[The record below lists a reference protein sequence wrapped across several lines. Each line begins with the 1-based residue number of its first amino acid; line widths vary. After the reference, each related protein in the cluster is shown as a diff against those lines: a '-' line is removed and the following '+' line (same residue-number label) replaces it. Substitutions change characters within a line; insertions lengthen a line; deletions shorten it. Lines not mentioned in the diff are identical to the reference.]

1 MLWGEGISIILRSP
15 YFDFQVKTHQE
26 SNSQPFKIMLEKRC
40 FGTSQFYVLD
50 SADLL
55 LFDHDV
61 PHFQVIL

>member
-1 MLWGEGISIILRSP
+1 MILKSH
-15 YFDFQVKTHQE
+15 YFDFQVRLLLFFKTHQE

-50 SADLL
+50 SADLV